1 MNTTPKTAKVL
12 AEAIKTHGWQQA
24 DLATRVKIAAQT
36 VSLHLN
42 GSRVIRDDHL
52 ALYITALDKAE
63 QSRLV
68 SAWLQDT
75 LPPDAVQN
83 VLESASNSVS
93 EEVRAWRPG
102 LTSEQAD
109 MIEWWAAKL
118 AVDDELARIFEAFIR
133 RAGWQPDPVTHG
145 TTLDHAEKVVFD
157 IGKRLGQPPQ
167 TTPHPA
173 TDQPRSL

>member
-1 MNTTPKTAKVL
+1 METTPRTVKILSTAL
-12 AEAIKTHGWQQA
+12 QMHGWEQN
-24 DLATRVKIAAQT
+24 DLARLTGINRTQI
-36 VSLHLN
+36 SFHLN
-42 GSRVIRDDHL
+42 GSRPVRDDHL

-75 LPPDAVQN
+75 LPAEAIAN
-83 VLESASNSVS
+83 VLDITTNSVR

-102 LTSEQAD
+102 LSPEQMD
-109 MIEWWAAKL
+109 MLDFWAAKFTE
-118 AVDDELARIFEAFIR
+118 DDELARIFRSITIKG
-133 RAGWQPDPVTHG
+133 GWQPDPSTHG

-157 IGKRLGQPPQ
+157 IGKRLGQPPH